1 MLLNITQD
9 NNPMKIIQY
18 DGFELDHFD
27 SAKNFRIYQI
37 SLIKKFIKGKFLEV
51 GAGKGGLIPFYKKFA
66 KDISILEPE
75 KKLFRILKKKYS
87 RKKIKIIN
95 KTIKDIKT
103 KFDTIVYY
111 DVLEHIRDDFKEV
124 RNAEKKLIKN
134 GYLIFSVP
142 AYQSFYS
149 SFDKSVGHYRRYNK
163 KDFIELEKKTTLK
176 IEKLV
181 YYDSMGFLFLVLNK
195 VFSLKQT
202 NLKNKIYLWN
212 LLMPISRLIDF
223 LTFNKFGKSLLC
235 VFKKC

>member
-1 MLLNITQD
+1 
-9 NNPMKIIQY
+9 MKIVQY
-18 DGFELDHFD
+18 DGFELEHFD
-27 SAKNFRIYQI
+27 SAENFRKYQI

-51 GAGKGGLIPFYKKFA
+51 GAGKGGLIPFYKKFV
-66 KDISILEPE
+66 KDITILEPE

-103 KFDTIVYY
+103 KFDTIIYY

-163 KDFIELEKKTTLK
+163 KNFIKLEKKIGLK

-195 VFSLKQT
+195 LLSLKQT
-202 NLKNKIYLWN
+202 NLKNKIYIWN
-212 LLMPISRLIDF
+212 LLMPISKLIDF